1 MNCINLVNGKTGVFG
16 LIGNPVE
23 KSFSPVLQNTIA
35 NELGKNIAYVPFKV
49 DKGNVKTAVYG
60 GQALGIKGFN
70 VTVPHKIE
78 VMESL
83 CEIDKVAERIGAVNT
98 LKLTS
103 NGYKGYNTDI
113 IGLKKTFQE
122 KNAAI
127 EGKTVVIAGAGG
139 AANSAAMLAGE
150 ENAEKLIIVNRT
162 AEKAELLAQ
171 RVRQNYSID
180 VEVLSYGNIMNI
192 DNPEIFIQTTSVGMG
207 NDTEG
212 TPIKNADFFDNVGL
226 VVDIIY
232 TPWETRLMREASQ
245 HGSITVNGFDML
257 FYQGVASFEIW
268 HDMTVD
274 FSTAIMLKKKLMDFY
289 RRG

>member
-1 MNCINLVNGKTGVFG
+1 MNCIDLVNGKTEVFG
-16 LIGNPVE
+16 IIGNPVE

-35 NELGKNIAYVPFKV
+35 KELGKNIAYVPFKV
-49 DKGNVKTAVYG
+49 ERGSVKIAVFG

-78 VMESL
+78 VMEAL
-83 CEIDKVAERIGAVNT
+83 CEIDKFAERIGAVNT

-122 KNAAI
+122 RNAQI
-127 EGKTVVIAGAGG
+127 EGKTVVLAGAGG

-150 ENAEKLIIVNRT
+150 EKAKRLIIVNRT
-162 AEKAELLAQ
+162 VEKAELLAQ
-171 RVRQNYSID
+171 RVKQYYPIAVD
-180 VEVLSYGNIMNI
+180 AVSYEDIMEI
-192 DNPEIFIQTTSVGMG
+192 ENPEIFIQTTSVGMG
-207 NDTEG
+207 NDTES
-212 TPIKNADFFDNVGL
+212 TPIMNAAFFDNVKF

-232 TPWETRLMREASQ
+232 TPWETKLMKDAAQ
-245 HGSITVNGFDML
+245 HGAIIANGFDML
-257 FYQGVASFEIW
+257 FYQGLASFEIW
-268 HDMTVD
+268 HDMAVD
-274 FSTAIMLKKKLMDFY
+274 FNTAVLLKKRLTDFY